1 MKKFHLISRLRV
13 RSFSESSF
21 FSLEEIENQVVPSIE
36 KSMSSYTNYNI
47 VKQSDKRKVKSLEK
61 QINEI
66 RDESEAKYSE
76 YESEIKRY
84 EDNLKQSD
92 EMNLHLMVNIQCIYR
107 NKIIIKSKLLLFRLL
122 IILFALKRLT
132 YQ

>member
-36 KSMSSYTNYNI
+36 NSMSSYTNYNI
-47 VKQSDKRKVKSLEK
+47 VEQSDKRKVKSLEK

-92 EMNLHLMVNIQCIYR
+92 EMNLHLMVNISIE
-107 NKIIIKSKLLLFRLL
+107 IKLLLNPSCCCIFD
-122 IILFALKRLT
+122 
-132 YQ
+132 Y